1 MYSAHLLV
9 KTPDVKLEGP
19 APREHTVKGVD
30 GSDVRVE
37 HCSRLRCKMRREWC
51 DECGCGLFIKPSTKP
66 DMTGVKAG
74 LFDPKDVPAPTH
86 EVFLQD
92 MCVHPIVSSS

>member
-1 MYSAHLLV
+1 
-9 KTPDVKLEGP
+9 
-19 APREHTVKGVD
+19 
-30 GSDVRVE
+30 
-37 HCSRLRCKMRREWC
+37 MRREWC

-92 MCVHPIVSSS
+92 MCVQS